1 MIWHKR
7 SFTSHC
13 VKLSPPDFFKC
24 IYLRFWKRAACAGET
39 YRTHQRVIW
48 QVVEGPGFRQ
58 RASCAQQMATKSS
71 TNGALLGS
79 FVLVSRRWWPKEPFP
94 EIRLQINKS
103 CFFSHQNQMLTLKKS
118 TFQNSLWRNW
128 FKEGKY
134 FCWKGKLFSEGLTRR
149 ILENVY
155 FQGLCPVGL

>member
-1 MIWHKR
+1 MVKCQGQRQTNSWV
-7 SFTSHC
+7 SFTDEIESLLPSSC
-13 VKLSPPDFFKC
+13 WILLLQT
-24 IYLRFWKRAACAGET
+24 LRDKNSLWGET
-39 YRTHQRVIW
+39 YRTHQGVIW
-48 QVVEGPGFRQ
+48 QVVEGPGSRQ
-58 RASCAQQMATKSS
+58 RASCAQQMATKCS

-118 TFQNSLWRNW
+118 TFKNSLWRNW

-134 FCWKGKLFSEGLTRR
+134 FCWKGKLFSEGLYV
-149 ILENVY
+149 E
-155 FQGLCPVGL
+155 F